1 MKKQDEK
8 DPVVRISVRE
18 LVEFVLRSGDID
30 NRVSSSMEKDAMLQG
45 SRIHRKIQRR
55 MGAGYQA
62 EVALK
67 AELAYGGFVLRVEGR
82 ADGIL
87 TEEKDGKTTVTVD
100 EIKGVFRDLTQLEEP
115 VPVHLAQAK
124 CYAYMYAEQHH
135 IEQISVQMTYCH
147 LDTEEIRR
155 FIQPFSFGELQV
167 WFESLAASYEK
178 WARFRIEWKRIR
190 NASIQ
195 RVEFPFPYREGQ
207 RPLVA
212 AVYRT
217 ISRRKK
223 LFIQAPTGVGKTMST
238 VFPAVRA
245 IGEELGEKIFYLTAR
260 TITRTAAEQAFDI
273 LKRQD
278 LALKVITLTAKEKIC
293 FCEETEC
300 NPDVC
305 PYARGHFDRVND
317 AVYELLTGSG
327 SFDRQA
333 IEEQAKKHRVCPFE
347 FSLDLAL
354 WTDAVI
360 CDYNYVFDPNA
371 HLRRFFA
378 EGEDGGYLFLV
389 DEAHNLVERG
399 REMYSASLYKE
410 EFLEVRKAVRGRDGA
425 LARKLGEVNKIML
438 EMKRECENYRI
449 LESVSHLAVKLIGLT
464 GMLEDYLE
472 EYREGKEREIVL
484 DLYFHVRFFLDIHDA
499 MDENYLIYTEME
511 PDDRFKVKLF
521 CMNPSVQ
528 LNQYLAKGNSTVFFS
543 ATLLPIRYYKTLL
556 STEPDD
562 YAVYA
567 ESPFPRENRRVLI
580 CTDVSSRYQMRGEM
594 MYQKI
599 ADYIRRMILCKKGNY
614 LVFFPSYRFM
624 EDVCRHFSVLEG
636 NVDLLVQTQNMGE
649 ADREA
654 FLEEFHTE
662 RERSL
667 VGFCVMGGIFSEG
680 IDLAEERLIGAMI
693 IGTGLPQI
701 SNERE
706 IMRQYFDAKGLRGF
720 DYAFLYPGMNKVLQ
734 SAGRVIRT
742 ERDRG
747 IVLLMDERFCHTQ
760 YREMFPREWEHLSYC
775 NIESIETHIKEF
787 WK

>member
-1 MKKQDEK
+1 MGK
-8 DPVVRISVRE
+8 DDTMPVVRISVRE
-18 LVEFVLRSGDID
+18 LVEFILRSGNID
-30 NRVSSSMEKDAMLQG
+30 NRISSSMERDAMLRG
-45 SRIHRKIQRR
+45 GRIHRKIQRQ

-62 EVALK
+62 EVSLK
-67 AELAYGGFVLRVEGR
+67 TERIYDRFLLRVEGR

-87 TEEKDGKTTVTVD
+87 TREADGQTEVTVD
-100 EIKGVFRDLTQLEEP
+100 EIKGVFRDLSQMEEP
-115 VPVHLAQAK
+115 VSVHLAQAK
-124 CYAYMYAEQHH
+124 CYAYIYAKQH
-135 IEQISVQMTYCH
+135 QIDSIRVQMTYCH

-155 FIQPFSFGELQV
+155 FTQQFSVEELEA
-167 WFESLAASYEK
+167 WFEELTGAYEK
-178 WARFRIEWKRIR
+178 WARFRIEWKELR
-190 NASIQ
+190 NASI
-195 RVEFPFPYREGQ
+195 RKVEFPFAYREGQ
-207 RPLVA
+207 RDLAA

-217 ISRRKK
+217 ILRRKK

-245 IGEELGEKIFYLTAR
+245 IGEELGEKLFYLTAR

-273 LKRQD
+273 LKQQG
-278 LALKVITLTAKEKIC
+278 LLFKVITLTAKEKIC

-317 AVYELLTGSG
+317 AVYELLTGG
-327 SFDRQA
+327 GTFDRQT
-333 IEEQAKKHRVCPFE
+333 IEEQARKHCVCPFE

-378 EGEDGGYLFLV
+378 ETQDRGYLFLI

-410 EFLEVRKAVRGRDGA
+410 EFLEVKRAVRARDGK
-425 LARKLGEVNKIML
+425 LSRKLGEVNKLML
-438 EMKRECENYRI
+438 EMKRECETYRI
-449 LESVSHLAVKLIGLT
+449 LESVSHFAVKLIGLL

-472 EYREGKEREIVL
+472 EYRDTKEREAVL
-484 DLYFHVRFFLDIHDA
+484 DLYFHVRFFLDIHDK
-499 MDENYLIYTEME
+499 MDENYVIYSQME
-511 PDDRFKVKLF
+511 PDGRFQVKLL

-528 LNQYLAKGNSTVFFS
+528 LSQYLDQGNSTVFFS

-556 STEPDD
+556 SGDPDD

-567 ESPFPRENRRVLI
+567 ESPFPKENRQVLI
-580 CTDVSSRYQMRGEM
+580 CTDVSSRYQSRGPR

-599 ADYIRRMILCKKGNY
+599 ADYLCQIVSCKKGNY
-614 LVFFPSYRFM
+614 LAFFPSYHFM
-624 EDVCRHFSVLEG
+624 EEVYRCFPVPVEG
-636 NVDLLVQTQNMGE
+636 MDLLIQTQNMDE
-649 ADREA
+649 AEREA

-662 RERSL
+662 REKSL
-667 VGFCVMGGIFSEG
+667 IGLCVMGGIFSEG
-680 IDLAEERLIGAMI
+680 IDLAKERLIGAMI
-693 IGTGLPQI
+693 IGTGIPQV
-701 SNERE
+701 SYERE
-706 IMRQYFDAKGLRGF
+706 IMRRYFDEKGIRGF

-742 ERDRG
+742 EQDRG
-747 IVLLMDERFCHTQ
+747 IILLMDDRFGQMQ
-760 YREMFPREWEHLSYC
+760 YKEMFPREWKSIAYC
-775 NIESIETHIKEF
+775 DQTSVRHYIERF